1 MRSQGEPM
9 QQVTVLPNLGAK
21 DDGRS
26 RTRHRRPARR
36 RLARQSLAALLRA
49 VGQAGS
55 NVRTAVHLALSEVW
69 RNRGRFLLFSMV
81 VALITILVLF
91 IAALG
96 TGLLG
101 GIREYLQ
108 QVNADLLVYQETARR
123 DASASRLS
131 WSTRPSIA
139 RIEGVRDV
147 GAVAFSSATIVDEQ
161 GRELLDVSLIGVE
174 PGKPGEPPAVAGR
187 GLQRR
192 TAYEAVVDQ
201 NVIRTLDVQPG
212 ERVIVRTIQGRDKEV
227 HELEIVGASDSL
239 KYSLSPSIFVPIAA
253 WDEVRPQG
261 TAPSGAGELSYNV
274 AAVQLEDPAQL
285 TVMQR
290 RLEAQVSSVEA
301 IDRTAAYES
310 LPGYSS
316 IRTSLETQRIF
327 VLLIGTLVIGGF
339 FQIQTL
345 QKVPQIGTLKAL
357 GTPNGTIA
365 LAAVV
370 QILTVILTG
379 LALGSLISY
388 GLSTLLPANIP
399 IVFELRTGAIAL
411 GSILALGLLGGL
423 VSVRYSLRVE
433 PLIAL
438 GLNS

>member
-1 MRSQGEPM
+1 M
-9 QQVTVLPNLGAK
+9 QQVSLLPRLGAK

-26 RTRHRRPARR
+26 RPQRRRPAGR
-36 RLARQSLAALLRA
+36 RLAGQSLAALSQA

-55 NVRTAVHLALSEVW
+55 NIRTAVHLALSEVW
-69 RNRGRFLLFSMV
+69 RNRGRFLLFSLV

-108 QVNADLLVYQETARR
+108 LVNADLLVYQETARR
-123 DASASRLS
+123 DASASRLA

-139 RIEGVRDV
+139 RIDGVRDV
-147 GAVAFSSATIVDEQ
+147 GAVAFSSATIVDER

-174 PGKPGEPPAVAGR
+174 PGKPGEPPAVSGR
-187 GLQRR
+187 GLERR

-201 NVIRTLDVQPG
+201 NVIQALKVQPG
-212 ERVIVRTIQGRDKEV
+212 ERLIVSTIQGRETEY

-253 WDEVRPQG
+253 WDTVRPQG
-261 TAPSGAGELSYNV
+261 TAPSSAGELSYNV
-274 AAVQLEDPAQL
+274 AAVRLEDPVQL
-285 TVMQR
+285 EVMQQ
-290 RLEAQVSSVEA
+290 RLGQQVNNVEA

-310 LPGYSS
+310 LAGYSS
-316 IRTSLETQRIF
+316 IRTSLETQRFF

-379 LALGSLISY
+379 LALGALVSY
-388 GLSTLLPANIP
+388 GLSTMLPANIP
-399 IVFELRTGAIAL
+399 IVFELQTGAISL
-411 GSILALGLLGGL
+411 VSILLLGLLGGL
-423 VSVRYSLRVE
+423 VSIRYSLRVE

-438 GLNS
+438 GLSS

>member
-1 MRSQGEPM
+1 MERANVFPKTS
-9 QQVTVLPNLGAK
+9 AK
-21 DDGRS
+21 VYGRS
-26 RTRHRRPARR
+26 KRRHRF
-36 RLARQSLAALLRA
+36 RLGLSERSRAL
-49 VGQAGS
+49 GQAGS

-123 DASASRLS
+123 DASASRLT
-131 WSTRPSIA
+131 WSTRASIA

-147 GAVAFSSATIVDEQ
+147 GPVAFSSGTIVDQQ
-161 GRELLDVSLIGVE
+161 GRELLDISLIGVE
-174 PGKPGEPPAVAGR
+174 PGKPGEPPAVVGR
-187 GLQRR
+187 GLERR

-201 NVIRTLDVQPG
+201 NVIRTLNVQPG
-212 ERVIVRTIQGRDKEV
+212 DQLIVSTIQGRNKEYHV
-227 HELEIVGASDSL
+227 LEIVGASDSL

-261 TAPSGAGELSYNV
+261 TVASGANELSYNV
-274 AAVQLEDPAQL
+274 AAVQLEDPVQL
-285 TVMQR
+285 DAMQQ
-290 RLEAQVSSVEA
+290 RLETQASNVEA

-327 VLLIGTLVIGGF
+327 VLLVGTRVIGGF

-345 QKVPQIGTLKAL
+345 QKVPQIGTLKAI

-365 LAAVV
+365 MAAVV

-379 LALGSLISY
+379 LALGALVSY
-388 GLSTLLPANIP
+388 GLSTMLPANIP

-411 GSILALGLLGGL
+411 GSILLLGLLGGL
-423 VSVRYSLRVE
+423 VSVRYALRVE

-438 GLNS
+438 GLGS